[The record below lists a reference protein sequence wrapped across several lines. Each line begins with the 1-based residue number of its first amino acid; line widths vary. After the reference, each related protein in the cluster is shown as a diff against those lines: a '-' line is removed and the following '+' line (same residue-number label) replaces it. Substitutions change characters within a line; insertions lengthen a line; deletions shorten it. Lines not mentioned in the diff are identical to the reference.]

1 MDSGACTT
9 IAPPSAF
16 PNTPIHWTPKV
27 GRVYGACGGE
37 VVKNIGSKTV
47 HFKTDDDKSFNTEFE
62 IGDKITKPLIAVSH
76 ECSKGKAVFF
86 GPGPKYESMIIEDPS
101 ALCVYSGPVTHVK
114 LRNGTYELDM
124 REQYSRDLNNIDGGN
139 SSDEGGP
146 EGDAVE
152 HVPDGAQQPV
162 VVDSIPDVVPISD
175 PLVDNRV
182 DRDRVHR
189 DPYMEQTVSCEG
201 PEVRV
206 MPAPFVPSPEQ
217 VAKHN
222 ASMHLPY
229 RSWCPICVWGR
240 GKEKAHETHENVGN
254 ILIFECDY
262 CFLSTK
268 DSPEGNNGNRE
279 KLTVF
284 VVKERR
290 SKNIFTTVV
299 PQKGIDPQSFA
310 VQFFLQS
317 IGEFGCNNVPIYV
330 NNDQEPAL
338 KAVIEKVI
346 AQRTA
351 QTFKQES
358 PVGSSQSNG
367 SIESAVAESEA
378 QIRTGRLAMEHNYMH
393 RIPINHQVVPWLVR
407 HSGFCLSRFLI
418 GHDGQ
423 SPYQRIRGRPFKSEI
438 LEFGEAV
445 HYKKP
450 KNTIGP
456 GLNKWDSRWGVGIFL
471 GIRTVSGE
479 QYVGTSDG
487 TFKVRTV
494 KRFPPDK
501 RFNIDLMNSIKGTP
515 WDLAGFQVPELPV
528 ELQLQPIP
536 ADSIPRVIDLESE
549 TEVRDFKIMKRNLE
563 KHGFTEG
570 CPGCDAAKNNTQQ
583 RPHTTDCRNRM
594 RNAMFKDAGTKE
606 RIQAAELRLKRTRDQ
621 QGDIDMRADADGERE
636 RERLV
641 SVQMHSCRNLIPHR
655 KAPVKGIRLQRLPQ
669 QGLCLQ
675 VRQIEGCW
683 RLRLSAALR

>member
-1 MDSGACTT
+1 
-9 IAPPSAF
+9 
-16 PNTPIHWTPKV
+16 
-27 GRVYGACGGE
+27 
-37 VVKNIGSKTV
+37 
-47 HFKTDDDKSFNTEFE
+47 
-62 IGDKITKPLIAVSH
+62 
-76 ECSKGKAVFF
+76 
-86 GPGPKYESMIIEDPS
+86 
-101 ALCVYSGPVTHVK
+101 
-114 LRNGTYELDM
+114 
-124 REQYSRDLNNIDGGN
+124 
-139 SSDEGGP
+139 
-146 EGDAVE
+146 
-152 HVPDGAQQPV
+152 
-162 VVDSIPDVVPISD
+162 
-175 PLVDNRV
+175 
-182 DRDRVHR
+182 
-189 DPYMEQTVSCEG
+189 
-201 PEVRV
+201 
-206 MPAPFVPSPEQ
+206 
-217 VAKHN
+217 
-222 ASMHLPY
+222 
-229 RSWCPICVWGR
+229 
-240 GKEKAHETHENVGN
+240 
-254 ILIFECDY
+254 
-262 CFLSTK
+262 
-268 DSPEGNNGNRE
+268 
-279 KLTVF
+279 
-284 VVKERR
+284 
-290 SKNIFTTVV
+290 
-299 PQKGIDPQSFA
+299 
-310 VQFFLQS
+310 
-317 IGEFGCNNVPIYV
+317 
-330 NNDQEPAL
+330 
-338 KAVIEKVI
+338 
-346 AQRTA
+346 
-351 QTFKQES
+351 
-358 PVGSSQSNG
+358 
-367 SIESAVAESEA
+367 
-378 QIRTGRLAMEHNYMH
+378 MH

-494 KRFPPDK
+494 KRFPPNK
-501 RFNIDLMNSIKGTP
+501 RFNIDLLNSIKGTP

-636 RERLV
+636 RER
-641 SVQMHSCRNLIPHR
+641 
-655 KAPVKGIRLQRLPQ
+655 G
-669 QGLCLQ
+669 
-675 VRQIEGCW
+675 
-683 RLRLSAALR
+683 